1 MGPRRSPGPASA
13 ARGAAAAALLP
24 GAAPSQDVRPLA
36 LCFLHVAFAL
46 RGRACCGHDA
56 WALRFWGLAREVV
69 GTGASVRPPRRR
81 LAAPHTVG
89 RLPLGLFGAADR
101 RGRRLGH
108 SPAPEHPHAPAAS
121 GWCTSKRP
129 GRRLCDI
136 TAKGMKVPMWTPRSS
151 LARQGAV
158 PTAAAKHSARDS
170 A

>member
-1 MGPRRSPGPASA
+1 MGPRRSPGPVSA

-101 RGRRLGH
+101 RGRRPGH

-129 GRRLCDI
+129 WPKAMRHNR
-136 TAKGMKVPMWTPRSS
+136 KGYESPDVDAPLLSRETGGGANSCRKALRS
-151 LARQGAV
+151 R
-158 PTAAAKHSARDS
+158 
-170 A
+170 